1 MRPRKLSSESFL
13 RIQPFGELL
22 VRDEMFQEQMRSGG
36 ILFWGVERIP
46 FHPGETSRF
55 MSS

>member
-36 ILFWGVERIP
+36 ILFMGVERIP